1 MGVPGGALGGCL
13 AGDHWSPS
21 PVLLLLISAEM
32 SPDESSEHTDLP
44 EDGGLED
51 SGNRSDAS
59 EGGGVEAG
67 QHQAREADGQQAL

>member
-1 MGVPGGALGGCL
+1 MPTPSCLYYGGCLGVPGGALGGCL

-21 PVLLLLISAEM
+21 PVLLLLISAKM

-51 SGNRSDAS
+51 CCSDQGA
-59 EGGGVEAG
+59 GGDDSLVTA
-67 QHQAREADGQQAL
+67 